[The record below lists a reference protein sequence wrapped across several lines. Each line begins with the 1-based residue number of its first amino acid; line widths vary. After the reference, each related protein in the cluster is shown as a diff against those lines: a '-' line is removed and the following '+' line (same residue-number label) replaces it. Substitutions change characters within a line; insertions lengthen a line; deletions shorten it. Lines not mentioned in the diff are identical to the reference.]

1 MIQQHSTSTPIEMLP
16 GIIRRTLITTEKM
29 MICEFRFKASSVVP
43 MHAHP
48 HEQVGYVVS
57 GKVIMTING
66 NDYELMTGDSYAAPS
81 GISHSARIIDETV
94 IIDTFSPPRE
104 DYK

>member
-1 MIQQHSTSTPIEMLP
+1 MIHQHSKSTPIEMFP
-16 GIIRRTLITTEKM
+16 GITRYTLITTEKL
-29 MICEFRFKASSVVP
+29 MICEFNFNAGTEIPS
-43 MHAHP
+43 HAHP

-57 GKVIMTING
+57 GKVIMTIDG
-66 NDYELMTGDSYAAPS
+66 KDYELTAGDSYAAPS
-81 GISHSARIIDETV
+81 GITHSARIVDDTI

>member
-1 MIQQHSTSTPIEMLP
+1 MILQHSQSTPVDMLP
-16 GIIRRTLITTEKM
+16 GISRRTLITTDKL
-29 MICEFRFKASSVVP
+29 MICEFKFVAGAEVP
-43 MHAHP
+43 THSHP

-57 GKVIMTING
+57 GKVVMTING
-66 NDYELMTGDSYAAPS
+66 EDYELTSGDSYAAPS
-81 GISHSARIIDETV
+81 GIPHSARIVDETV